1 MNENEQEPLRN
12 SPKTERGAKH
22 SPTGMEVRAAPF
34 ALSRDLRALADA
46 DRSEA
51 PSDLRARL
59 LIEFR
64 RRSAQRRRMAW
75 LPAAGIAAIAAAL
88 LLFVWMP
95 KQPTAVPNRVD
106 QPILLTAEDT
116 DADFYPLPEA
126 EGLPPIE
133 NATVVRV
140 QMPLTSLELMGV
152 AVNETGVADPIQA
165 DILLGQDGLARG
177 VRLVQ

>member
-1 MNENEQEPLRN
+1 MNENEQEL
-12 SPKTERGAKH
+12 
-22 SPTGMEVRAAPF
+22 
-34 ALSRDLRALADA
+34 LRDLRALADA

-51 PSDLRARL
+51 PSDLRTRL
-59 LIEFR
+59 VIEFR
-64 RRSAQRRRMAW
+64 RRSVRRRRMAW

-88 LLFVWMP
+88 LLFISVP
-95 KQPTAVPNRVD
+95 KQSITASNSAD
-106 QPILLTAEDT
+106 QSLSPAATAEDT

-126 EGLPPIE
+126 DGLPPIE

-152 AVNETGVADPIQA
+152 AVNETGGADPVQA
-165 DILLGQDGLARG
+165 DILLGQDGLARA

>member
-12 SPKTERGAKH
+12 SRKTERVAKH

-51 PSDLRARL
+51 PSDLRTRL
-59 LIEFR
+59 VTEFR
-64 RRSAQRRRMAW
+64 RRSVRRRRITW
-75 LPAAGIAAIAAAL
+75 LPAAGIAAVAAAI
-88 LLFVWMP
+88 LLFVWIP
-95 KQPTAVPNRVD
+95 KQSTGVSSPVG
-106 QPILLTAEDT
+106 QPVLLTAEDT

-126 EGLPPIE
+126 DGLPPIE

-152 AVNETGVADPIQA
+152 AVNETGGADPVQA

>member
-1 MNENEQEPLRN
+1 MNENEQEL
-12 SPKTERGAKH
+12 
-22 SPTGMEVRAAPF
+22 
-34 ALSRDLRALADA
+34 LRDLRALADA

-51 PSDLRARL
+51 PSDLRTRL
-59 LIEFR
+59 VIEFR
-64 RRSAQRRRMAW
+64 RRSVRRRRMAW

-88 LLFVWMP
+88 LLFIVVP
-95 KQPTAVPNRVD
+95 KQSITVSNSAD
-106 QPILLTAEDT
+106 QSLSAAATAEDT

-126 EGLPPIE
+126 DGLPPIE

-152 AVNETGVADPIQA
+152 AVNETGGADPVQA

>member
-1 MNENEQEPLRN
+1 MNESEQEPLRN
-12 SPKTERGAKH
+12 SRKTEPGAKH

-64 RRSAQRRRMAW
+64 RRSARKRRMAW
-75 LPAAGIAAIAAAL
+75 LPAVGIGAIAAAL
-88 LLFVWMP
+88 LVFVWMP
-95 KQPTAVPNRVD
+95 KQSTAVPNPLD
-106 QPILLTAEDT
+106 QPVLQTAEDT
-116 DADFYPLPEA
+116 DADFYPLPDA

-152 AVNETGVADPIQA
+152 AVNDVGAADPVQA

>member
-1 MNENEQEPLRN
+1 MNENEREL
-12 SPKTERGAKH
+12 
-22 SPTGMEVRAAPF
+22 
-34 ALSRDLRALADA
+34 LRDLRALADA
-46 DRSEA
+46 DTREA
-51 PSDLRARL
+51 PGDVRARL

-64 RRSAQRRRMAW
+64 RHSARRRREAW
-75 LPAAGIAAIAAAL
+75 LPAAGIGAIAAAI

-95 KQPTAVPNRVD
+95 KQSTTVSN
-106 QPILLTAEDT
+106 PIGQSLSLTAEDME
-116 DADFYPLPEA
+116 ADFYPLPEA
-126 EGLPPIE
+126 DGLPPIE

-152 AVNETGVADPIQA
+152 AVNETGEADPIQA